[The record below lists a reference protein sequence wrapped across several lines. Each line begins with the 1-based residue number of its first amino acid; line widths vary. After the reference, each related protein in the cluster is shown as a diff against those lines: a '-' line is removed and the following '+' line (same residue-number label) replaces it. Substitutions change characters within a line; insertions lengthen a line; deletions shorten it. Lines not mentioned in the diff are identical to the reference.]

1 MENDR
6 IKIVARLLK
15 EMSRDK
21 AKFSVGERQVM
32 EDAAVLALS
41 ALAPVSV
48 PEGIPDRWPLVDLS
62 AEQEEFFQGMVGQDT
77 WDARATWAIR
87 TAIKI
92 NRSGKGLIDYE
103 SAIEFAKHFS
113 APTVSQGEGGWMPIE
128 SAPKDGRPL
137 LLGLFN
143 SHGKWR
149 TMRGEWIT
157 QEYIDEYWEEPENAE
172 PGWHESAVESE
183 VCWAITPTHWQPLP
197 AAPKPQPTEQ
207 AKALKGE
214 K

>member
-41 ALAPVSV
+41 TLAPVSV

-128 SAPKDGRPL
+128 SAPKDGTVIFGYEPTHQWRGPRGLRFCSTVMFWHQPGNPERPGYWSA
-137 LLGLFN
+137 LGYPN
-143 SHGKWR
+143 KYR
-149 TMRGEWIT
+149 
-157 QEYIDEYWEEPENAE
+157 
-172 PGWHESAVESE
+172 
-183 VCWAITPTHWQPLP
+183 PTHWQPLP
-197 AAPKPQPTEQ
+197 SPPKRE
-207 AKALKGE
+207 E
-214 K
+214 S